1 MLFNKCGAKVAQ
13 SPSKLLASELLST
26 SLLWLENGMLK
37 WLFKLGLDLLTCY
50 TKCGYSP
57 P

>member
-13 SPSKLLASELLST
+13 SPSTLLASERLNT
-26 SLLWLENGMLK
+26 SLLWLDNGMLQ
-37 WLFKLGLDLLTCY
+37 WFFKLGLDLLTCH